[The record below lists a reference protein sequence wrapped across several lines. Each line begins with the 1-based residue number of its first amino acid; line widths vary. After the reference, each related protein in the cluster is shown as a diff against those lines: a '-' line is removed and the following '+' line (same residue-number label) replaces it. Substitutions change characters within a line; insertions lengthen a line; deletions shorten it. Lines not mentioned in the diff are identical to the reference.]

1 VTQVRAPAPEDACTT
16 RLTPDERHSRMS
28 LRPSLRR
35 FLTGLALLA
44 GLMALTP
51 APSGAATRPAGPQ
64 PGCGTWVLQQVSDK
78 SALERQAPAIDAALA
93 NSGVAGL
100 SLRVPWTAIDTDF
113 GVLNRAAQLA
123 KARGKQLSVRFMAGA
138 STPARVFNEGAYYYT
153 AGTKKMPK
161 PFSNTGVAGNPVFES
176 NFKVVV
182 TKLAAW
188 SRANG
193 VKLLHLPWYG
203 YKWAEIYN
211 GTDLQATKGYT
222 YDAWL
227 KGHLK
232 LLDMG
237 LAVSGNDLTVEFA
250 LSGHWGGNAT
260 AAKTIAE
267 RIVSSAGAWSRR
279 AMVQGNGL
287 GQWNAPATRSN
298 VYHAKQMVDGGDYDW
313 ASIYQTLRANDEAYV
328 EVYLSSFAGPRKASL
343 ISQAQ
348 AFKTQRC

>member
-1 VTQVRAPAPEDACTT
+1 MRFTAPLRRFAAGLALAAGVLSVIPAAAGAAAPAP
-16 RLTPDERHSRMS
+16 
-28 LRPSLRR
+28 
-35 FLTGLALLA
+35 
-44 GLMALTP
+44 
-51 APSGAATRPAGPQ
+51 GPQ

-100 SLRVPWTAIDTDF
+100 SLRVPWTAIDADF

-123 KARGKQLSVRFMAGA
+123 KARGKQLSVRFMAGS

-161 PFSNTGVAGNPVFES
+161 PFSNTGVAGNPVFER
-176 NFKVVV
+176 NFQAVV

-193 VKLLHLPWYG
+193 VKVLHLPWYG
-203 YKWAEIYN
+203 YQWAEIYN
-211 GTDLQATKGYT
+211 GTDLQAAKGYS

-237 LAVSGNDLTVEFA
+237 LAVSGSDLTVEFA
-250 LSGHWGGNAT
+250 LSGHWGGKAG
-260 AAKTIAE
+260 AANVIAD
-267 RIVSSAGAWSRR
+267 RIVASTGSWSRR

-287 GQWNAPATRSN
+287 GQWNAPATKST

-313 ASIYQTLRANDEAYV
+313 ASIYQTLRTNDEAYV

-343 ISQAQ
+343 LSQAQ